1 MRNIIES
8 LSNILPFMR
17 SEQAQMSDEIQPQDA
32 NGKTPITILVVDD
45 DSTIRK
51 TLTLQL
57 EVNGNK
63 VITAKNGEEG
73 IYQLSQHDIDLMLL
87 DLQMPGMTG
96 IDVLNAIREKHNALQ
111 LPIIM
116 LTSCDESQ
124 DMVRALEAGANDYV
138 IKSGDISVLMARIET
153 QFSLKTMNII
163 LAAKKEDLQRGIM
176 NNKIAVEM
184 AKADLGH
191 EIKNR
196 LEAESALIHSETRFR
211 VLYDNSP
218 AMCFIVD
225 TNGEIQSANRYAA
238 HVLGYDRSA
247 LINHTLFTTY
257 HGEDGEKIRQCLAE
271 AIELSDRPHRWEI
284 RRLHKDGHVIWVRE
298 TAKKINNMVDQPTIL
313 IVSVEIS
320 KPST

>member
-1 MRNIIES
+1 
-8 LSNILPFMR
+8 MR
-17 SEQAQMSDEIQPQDA
+17 SQQAQVSDEIQPQDA
-32 NGKTPITILVVDD
+32 NGKTPITILLIDD
-45 DSTIRK
+45 DATIRK

-111 LPIIM
+111 LPVIM
-116 LTSCDESQ
+116 LTSCGESQ

-138 IKSGDISVLMARIET
+138 IKAGDISVLMARIET
-153 QFSLKTMNII
+153 QFSLKTMNTT

-176 NNKIAVEM
+176 NNKIAVAM
-184 AKADLGH
+184 AKADLGR

-225 TNGEIQSANRYAA
+225 TNGEIQSVNRYAA
-238 HVLGYDRSA
+238 HVLGYGRSA

-271 AIELSDRPHRWEI
+271 ATELSDRPHRWEI
-284 RRLHKDGHVIWVRE
+284 RRLHKDGHVTRVRE

-320 KPST
+320 EPGA